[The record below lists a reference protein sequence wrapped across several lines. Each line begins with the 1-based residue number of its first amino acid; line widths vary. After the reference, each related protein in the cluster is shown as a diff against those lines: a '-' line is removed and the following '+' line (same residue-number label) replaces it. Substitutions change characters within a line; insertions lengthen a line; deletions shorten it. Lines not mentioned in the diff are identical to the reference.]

1 MNDTTPSE
9 TPQADHAPA
18 AKRRFRLP
26 VLFWVTV
33 VLPTVLAT
41 LYYGLIATDRYISES
56 RFIVR
61 SPQRPIQ
68 SGALSAILQGTG
80 FARSL
85 EDTYSVHDF
94 IVSRDAL
101 AELEKNLEVSTRF
114 RQAGL
119 DVFNRYPQIDFEDN
133 FEALHRY
140 YQKRVSVDYDA
151 TSSVSVLRVS
161 AFSAEDAKRIN
172 EMLLA
177 MSERLVN
184 QISERARQDMIR
196 FASKEVQEAEK
207 RLKASVIS
215 LASFRNQKSVLDP
228 EKQSVIQ
235 LQQVS
240 KLQEEIIATTTQLA
254 QLRAHTPDNPQIPG
268 LLTRLDTLQKAMRA
282 ESAKVTGGDT
292 SLAQKT
298 AGYEPLVMERT
309 FAEKQLAAAMISL
322 ETARNEAQRQQ
333 LYLERI
339 VQPNL
344 PDVAVEPRRVR
355 SVFIVLVLGLVSW
368 GILSLLAASIKEHLD

>member
-1 MNDTTPSE
+1 MNDTTSSDSQSPDRASSG
-9 TPQADHAPA
+9 
-18 AKRRFRLP
+18 KRRFRLP
-26 VLFWVTV
+26 ALFWLTV
-33 VLPTVLAT
+33 VVPTLLAIG
-41 LYYGLIATDRYISES
+41 YYGFIATDRYISES
-56 RFIVR
+56 RFVVR
-61 SPQRPIQ
+61 SPQRPVQ

-80 FARSL
+80 FSRSL

-94 IVSRDAL
+94 IASRDAL
-101 AELEKNLEVSTRF
+101 GELEKNLEVSKRF

-119 DVFNRYPQIDFEDN
+119 DVFNRYPQLDFEDN

-140 YQKRVSVDYDA
+140 YRKRVSVDYDA

-161 AFSAEDAKRIN
+161 AFSAEDAQRIN
-172 EMLLA
+172 DMLLA

-207 RLKASVIS
+207 RLRASVLS

-235 LQQVS
+235 LQQVG

-268 LLTRLDTLQKAMRA
+268 LVTRLETLQKAMRA
-282 ESAKVTGGDT
+282 ESAKVTGSEG

-298 AGYEPLVMERT
+298 AGYEPLVMERS
-309 FAEKQLAAAMISL
+309 FAEKQLAAAMMSL

-344 PDVAVEPRRVR
+344 PDVATEPKRVR
-355 SVFIVLVLGLVSW
+355 SVFIVFVLGLVSW
-368 GILSLLAASIKEHLD
+368 GILSLLVASVREHLD